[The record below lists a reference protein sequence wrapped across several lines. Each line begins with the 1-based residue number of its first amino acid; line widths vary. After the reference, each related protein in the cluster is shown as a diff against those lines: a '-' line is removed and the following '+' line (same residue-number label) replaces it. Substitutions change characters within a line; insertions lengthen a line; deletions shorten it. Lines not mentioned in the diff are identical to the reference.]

1 MRSTRTSAFSVTGGR
16 TKEKLPVWAAFFYLT
31 FELQVYMLFV
41 SSGAK
46 HCPSIF
52 HTLLLAVL
60 DMYR

>member
-1 MRSTRTSAFSVTGGR
+1 MMGGR
-16 TKEKLPVWAAFFYLT
+16 GRKRLLCDDERAGKGESGFFYLT
-31 FELQVYMLFV
+31 FELQVYMLFA

>member
-1 MRSTRTSAFSVTGGR
+1 MRSTRTSAFPVTENR

>member
-1 MRSTRTSAFSVTGGR
+1 MGG
-16 TKEKLPVWAAFFYLT
+16 FFYLT